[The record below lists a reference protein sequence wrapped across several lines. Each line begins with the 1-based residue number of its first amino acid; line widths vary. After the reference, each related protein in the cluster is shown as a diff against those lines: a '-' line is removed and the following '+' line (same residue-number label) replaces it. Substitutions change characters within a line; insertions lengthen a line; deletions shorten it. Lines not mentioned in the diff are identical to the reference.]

1 MSTIGPYFSKFCL
14 TVATETLL
22 GRPVTSTV
30 QCWLMQLESPVII
43 A

>member
-1 MSTIGPYFSKFCL
+1 MSTIGPYFSKLCL